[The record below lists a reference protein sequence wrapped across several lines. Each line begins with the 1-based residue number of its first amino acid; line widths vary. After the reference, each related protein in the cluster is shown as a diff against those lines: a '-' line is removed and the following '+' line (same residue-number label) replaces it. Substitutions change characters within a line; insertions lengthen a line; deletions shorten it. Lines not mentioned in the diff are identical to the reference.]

1 MQNSSASEIAVSVVI
16 PARNEERYIA
26 SALASVAA
34 SALPSKAGLDGLGR
48 AFPASAGLPLA
59 GIEAVVVDNGSVDG
73 TREAIQTFAAAEPR
87 LAVNLIEYAPPGVA
101 GAKNRGAEAA
111 RGRYLVFL
119 DADSRM
125 APDLAARVL
134 KQAEA
139 GSPAGSI
146 RITADSNDRLDHA
159 FWDLIEFG
167 KLAFGI
173 RAQMLY
179 CERALFL
186 QFGGFKEGLQL
197 AEDREFLARLQ
208 RAGVRVC
215 HVHDSFIAT
224 SPRRLHTLPFRLGML
239 VMLLR
244 WALAYRDIGRRWDY

>member
-1 MQNSSASEIAVSVVI
+1 MQNSSQPKPAVSVVI

-34 SALPSKAGLDGLGR
+34 QSCPLDSL
-48 AFPASAGLPLA
+48 
-59 GIEAVVVDNGSVDG
+59 EAIVVDNGSTDA
-73 TREAIQTFAAAEPR
+73 THAAVQSFSAFEPR
-87 LAVNLIEYAPPGVA
+87 LAVTLVEHAQPGVA
-101 GAKNRGAEAA
+101 GAKNRGAALA
-111 RGRYLVFL
+111 RGRYLIFL

-134 KQAEA
+134 EHAEA

-146 RITADSNDRLDHA
+146 RITADSNDRLDRA
-159 FWDLIEFG
+159 FFDLIEFG
-167 KLAFGI
+167 KVLFGI

-179 CERALFL
+179 SERELFL
-186 QFGGFKEGLQL
+186 QFGGFKEGLRL
-197 AEDREFLARLQ
+197 AEDRELLARLQ
-208 RAGVRVC
+208 RAGVNVC

-224 SPRRLHTLPFRLGML
+224 SPRRLHTLPLRLGML

-244 WALAYRDIGRRWDY
+244 WALAYRGIGRRWGY